1 MASGAL
7 GLPAPPHNQ
16 PLEEGVMHEFNEIDW
31 DRVAEGLG
39 FKIAERAPKRIL
51 FEIPGTEAAGGGK
64 LLVTDNGGEINL
76 GRIVY
81 RPLEC
86 GPSGS
91 IPYAS
96 VRNGTVG
103 PYTMVYRIGSALA
116 GEPIDYTVNHDGDGE
131 TCSAC
136 EATLRTASELLD
148 TLVRLGGTEKA
159 ATLRTGVDDFKRGP
173 HATPSASG
181 TAIFIHAQ
189 NAAVFVDVALN
200 AIGAAVRKAHYGL
213 VQS

>member
-1 MASGAL
+1 
-7 GLPAPPHNQ
+7 
-16 PLEEGVMHEFNEIDW
+16 MHEFNEIDW

-39 FKIAERAPKRIL
+39 FKIAERAPRRIL
-51 FEIPGTEAAGGGK
+51 FEIPGTEAAGGGQ

-103 PYTMVYRIGSALA
+103 PYTMVYRIGGS
-116 GEPIDYTVNHDGDGE
+116 
-131 TCSAC
+131 
-136 EATLRTASELLD
+136 
-148 TLVRLGGTEKA
+148 EKA
-159 ATLRTGVDDFKRGP
+159 ATVRTAIADFKSSP
-173 HATPSASG
+173 HPIPPASATE
-181 TAIFIHAQ
+181 IFVHAK

-200 AIGAAVRKAHYGL
+200 AIGAQARQAHYGL
-213 VQS
+213 VES

>member
-1 MASGAL
+1 
-7 GLPAPPHNQ
+7 
-16 PLEEGVMHEFNEIDW
+16 MHEFNEIDW

-39 FKIAERAPKRIL
+39 FKIAERAPRRIL
-51 FEIPGTEAAGGGK
+51 FEIPGTEAAGGGQ

-116 GEPIDYTVNHDGDGE
+116 GEPIDYTVNHDGGGE

-136 EATLRTASELLD
+136 EATLRTASDLID
-148 TLVRLGGTEKA
+148 TLARLGGSEKA
-159 ATLRTGVDDFKRGP
+159 ATVRTAIADFKSSP
-173 HATPSASG
+173 HPIPPASATE
-181 TAIFIHAQ
+181 IFVHAK

-200 AIGAAVRKAHYGL
+200 AIGAQARQAHYGL
-213 VQS
+213 VES